1 MAAGN
6 AGDGEAVEVGVL
18 DDQVHA
24 RDRLAAF
31 FAGFSEFSGLA
42 RGVDTEDFCQ
52 GQHGG
57 DDAEDAGRVADGV
70 SKGGQG
76 LAVGNFGFGVALGDD
91 GDGLLR
97 RAEGGGVG
105 GCPGE
110 KPHAA
115 ERVHSAEGDQEDRG
129 PCAQRHHGGGERI
142 EPGAVVFQRGKKS
155 GAELHSDRENE
166 KHEPEFAHE
175 LEDAGVDA
183 DAEMPGDDPREEN
196 GRDAGADAADLQ
208 AGCGQAGGANGGEH
222 QHGPGDRLG
231 LFHFNEPVR
240 HGLAFHRRTL
250 VASSGNRPHAESG
263 VEGAGE
269 FHFTG
274 GHMQPTLLIVDDEK
288 NTRDG
293 LRNALEGEFEV
304 YVAADI
310 DGAMAVLESVTAD
323 VLLTDLRLGGEDG
336 MALIEKVRKRPNP
349 PICIMM
355 TAYGSVDTAVE
366 AMRHGA
372 YDFVT
377 KPVNIDRLEIL
388 IKRAVRERETS
399 RENRE
404 LRSKVQSQST
414 LEGMIGRSPAM
425 VQVFE
430 TIKQVAPSR
439 ATVLVQGESGTG
451 KELAAH
457 AIHHLS
463 PRAKGKF
470 VAVHCAALTPEL
482 LASELFGHEKGA
494 FTGAFERRIGRFEQ
508 AKGGTLFLDEIGEID
523 SATQVKILRV
533 LGERTFERVGG
544 GETLNAD
551 VRLIAATNKDLSKL
565 VAEGKFRDDLFFR
578 LHVVPLTM
586 PPLRDRKV
594 DIPLLVEAFLKDAA
608 LENEKP
614 RRDLASEAMQRV
626 LEYDWP
632 GNVRE
637 LRTAI
642 EHGVVMASGPQIGLR
657 DLPATLR
664 AEASRNAP
672 ASTAAHANGLNLRDS
687 ETALILKSLEEC
699 RGNRSAAAQKLGI
712 SRRTLHR
719 RLQELNISKRQK
731 RT

>member
-1 MAAGN
+1 M
-6 AGDGEAVEVGVL
+6 
-18 DDQVHA
+18 
-24 RDRLAAF
+24 
-31 FAGFSEFSGLA
+31 
-42 RGVDTEDFCQ
+42 
-52 GQHGG
+52 
-57 DDAEDAGRVADGV
+57 
-70 SKGGQG
+70 
-76 LAVGNFGFGVALGDD
+76 
-91 GDGLLR
+91 
-97 RAEGGGVG
+97 
-105 GCPGE
+105 
-110 KPHAA
+110 
-115 ERVHSAEGDQEDRG
+115 SA
-129 PCAQRHHGGGERI
+129 
-142 EPGAVVFQRGKKS
+142 
-155 GAELHSDRENE
+155 
-166 KHEPEFAHE
+166 
-175 LEDAGVDA
+175 
-183 DAEMPGDDPREEN
+183 
-196 GRDAGADAADLQ
+196 
-208 AGCGQAGGANGGEH
+208 
-222 QHGPGDRLG
+222 
-231 LFHFNEPVR
+231 
-240 HGLAFHRRTL
+240 
-250 VASSGNRPHAESG
+250 
-263 VEGAGE
+263 
-269 FHFTG
+269 
-274 GHMQPTLLIVDDEK
+274 TLLIVDDEK

-293 LRNALEGEFEV
+293 LRNALDTEFEV
-304 YVAADI
+304 YVAPDA
-310 DGAMAVLESVTAD
+310 DGALATLESVPVD
-323 VLLTDLRLGGEDG
+323 VVLSDLRLGGDDG
-336 MALIEKVRKRPNP
+336 MSLIERIVKKANP

-366 AMRHGA
+366 AMKRGA

-664 AEASRNAP
+664 AEASRSAP

-699 RGNRSAAAQKLGI
+699 RGNRSVAAQKLGI

>member
-1 MAAGN
+1 
-6 AGDGEAVEVGVL
+6 
-18 DDQVHA
+18 
-24 RDRLAAF
+24 
-31 FAGFSEFSGLA
+31 
-42 RGVDTEDFCQ
+42 
-52 GQHGG
+52 
-57 DDAEDAGRVADGV
+57 
-70 SKGGQG
+70 
-76 LAVGNFGFGVALGDD
+76 
-91 GDGLLR
+91 
-97 RAEGGGVG
+97 
-105 GCPGE
+105 
-110 KPHAA
+110 
-115 ERVHSAEGDQEDRG
+115 
-129 PCAQRHHGGGERI
+129 
-142 EPGAVVFQRGKKS
+142 
-155 GAELHSDRENE
+155 
-166 KHEPEFAHE
+166 
-175 LEDAGVDA
+175 
-183 DAEMPGDDPREEN
+183 
-196 GRDAGADAADLQ
+196 
-208 AGCGQAGGANGGEH
+208 
-222 QHGPGDRLG
+222 
-231 LFHFNEPVR
+231 
-240 HGLAFHRRTL
+240 
-250 VASSGNRPHAESG
+250 
-263 VEGAGE
+263 
-269 FHFTG
+269 
-274 GHMQPTLLIVDDEK
+274 MQPTLLIVDDEK

-349 PICIMM
+349 PVCIMM

-377 KPVNIDRLEIL
+377 KPVNIDRLELL

-404 LRSKVQSQST
+404 LRSKVQAQST

-664 AEASRNAP
+664 AEASRSAP